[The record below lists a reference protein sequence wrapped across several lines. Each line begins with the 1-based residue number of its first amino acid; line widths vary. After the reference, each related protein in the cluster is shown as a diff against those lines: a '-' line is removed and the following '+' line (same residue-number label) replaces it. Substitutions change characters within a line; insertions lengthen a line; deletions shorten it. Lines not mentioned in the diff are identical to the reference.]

1 MESYEA
7 TIKSR
12 DVNGAYGLGF
22 TLNKQLFSQLG
33 HSLSSTPSGIPLNW
47 PRMDEMA
54 CCEVRLKFRNVN
66 GACGLG
72 FAQIKHHFS
81 RLFPQSPSFSRC
93 RHC

>member
-12 DVNGAYGLGF
+12 DVNGACGLGF
-22 TLNKQLFSQLG
+22 TLNKQLFSQRG
-33 HSLSSTPSGIPLNW
+33 HSSSSTPSGIPLNW

-54 CCEVRLKFRNVN
+54 SYEATITSRDVN

-72 FAQIKHHFS
+72 FAPIQ
-81 RLFPQSPSFSRC
+81 
-93 RHC
+93 